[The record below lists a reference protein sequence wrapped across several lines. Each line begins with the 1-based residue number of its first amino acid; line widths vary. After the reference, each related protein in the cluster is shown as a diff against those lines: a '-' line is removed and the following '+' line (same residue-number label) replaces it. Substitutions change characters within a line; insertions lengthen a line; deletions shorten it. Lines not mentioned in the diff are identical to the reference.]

1 MHYMKGDLYSDSE
14 FCKYDYIGFT
24 ANSTLTKDDRLVMGA
39 GNAKVVR
46 DKFKGIDK
54 RLGSIIKES
63 KHPEDPEV
71 FLIVKDKET
80 NIFALQ
86 TKVNWK
92 DKSPVGLVE
101 YSLRYLKRLAESKPN
116 RLFAVP
122 YPAVNHGGL
131 TKDILKEYIEE
142 LPDNVYIYEL

>member
-14 FCKYDYIGFT
+14 FCKYDYVGFT
-24 ANSTLTKDDRLVMGA
+24 ANSVLTKDGRLVMGA

-54 RLGSIIKES
+54 RLGEVINGCKN
-63 KHPEDPEV
+63 PETY
-71 FLIVKDKET
+71 LIVKDTDT

-86 TKVNWK
+86 TKVDWK
-92 DKSPVGLVE
+92 DKSPLGLVKA
-101 YSLRYLKRLAESKPN
+101 SIRYLKVLTERKPN

-122 YPAVNHGGL
+122 YPAISHGGL
-131 TKDILKEYIEE
+131 TKDVLVRYIEE